1 VQLTPERAAIRP
13 AETGSSER
21 PTVALVAHNVH
32 EQGGMERACAEL
44 VRRGSASYR
53 FVVISSELD
62 AGLRD
67 LVVWERVAVPQRP
80 FALKFLVFA
89 VRAGL
94 RLRGSSVD
102 LVHTVGAIVPNR
114 VDIAIVHFCHAGFR
128 RKTGSLV
135 PPGRTMWRWG
145 NTAFARLLALLAE
158 RWSYR
163 PGRLRAFAAV
173 SIGVAQEL
181 QHAYPG
187 IPVRLAPNGIDVER
201 FRPDGE
207 ARRELRGEQGV
218 APTDLVT
225 LFVGGDWDH
234 KGLAIAIDGI
244 ARASTTARRALNL
257 WVVGRGD
264 ERRFRTIAQR
274 CGIVDQVRFFGVRT
288 DPERLY
294 QASDVFV
301 LPTLYETFSL
311 AAFEAAASGLPVIA
325 PAVSGIEELIG
336 QNEGGIVVERTSE
349 SVGDAVAKLAV
360 DADLRARMGAAARK
374 RASEYTWEK
383 SVEAVFGAYRNVL
396 ESQRRVKA

>member
-1 VQLTPERAAIRP
+1 
-13 AETGSSER
+13 
-21 PTVALVAHNVH
+21 LVVHNLH
-32 EQGGMERACAEL
+32 EHGGMDRACAEL

-62 AGLRD
+62 SDLRD

-80 FALKFLVFA
+80 FALKFLIFA
-89 VRAGL
+89 VRAGM

-128 RKTGSLV
+128 RKTGSLA
-135 PPGRTMWRWG
+135 PPGGTLLRRG
-145 NTAFARLLALLAE
+145 NTGFARLLALSAE

-163 PGRLRAFAAV
+163 PGRLHAFAAV
-173 SIGVAQEL
+173 SIGVAKEL
-181 QHAYPG
+181 EHDYPG
-187 IPVRLAPNGIDVER
+187 IPIRLALNGIDVDR
-201 FRPDGE
+201 FRPDE
-207 ARRELRGEQGV
+207 DVRRELRAEEGV
-218 APTDLVT
+218 PPTDLVA
-225 LFVGGDWDH
+225 LFVGGDWDR

-244 ARASTTARRALNL
+244 AKASVTARRALNL

-264 ERRFRTIAQR
+264 ERRFRRIAER
-274 CGIVDQVRFFGVRT
+274 CGIPQRVRFFGVRS

-311 AAFEAAASGLPVIA
+311 AAFEAAASGLPVLG

-336 QNEGGIVVERTSE
+336 QNEGGIVVERTSQ
-349 SVGDAVAKLAV
+349 SVGDAIARLAE
-360 DADLRARMGAAARK
+360 DADLCARLGEAARR

-383 SVEAVFGAYRNVL
+383 SVEAILAAYSDAL
-396 ESQRRVKA
+396 DSQRCVAVR

>member
-1 VQLTPERAAIRP
+1 MQLTPERAAIRP
-13 AETGSSER
+13 AETGPSER

-62 AGLRD
+62 SGLRD

-128 RKTGSLV
+128 RKTGSLA
-135 PPGRTMWRWG
+135 PPGRTLLRWG
-145 NTAFARLLALLAE
+145 NTAFGRLLALLAE

-163 PGRLRAFAAV
+163 PTRLHMFAAV
-173 SIGVAQEL
+173 SVGLAKEL
-181 QHAYPG
+181 QRDYPG
-187 IPVRLAPNGIDVER
+187 IPIRLAPNGIDVDR
-201 FRPDGE
+201 FRPDQE
-207 ARRELRGEQGV
+207 VRRDLRGEQGV
-218 APTDLVT
+218 APSDLVA
-225 LFVGGDWDH
+225 LFLGGDWDR
-234 KGLAIAIDGI
+234 KGLAIAIEGL
-244 ARASTTARRALNL
+244 AKASATARRPLNL

-264 ERRFRTIAQR
+264 ERSFRAVAER
-274 CGIVDQVRFFGVRT
+274 CGIADRVRFFGLRS
-288 DPERLY
+288 DPERFC

-311 AAFEAAASGLPVIA
+311 AAFEAAASGLPVLA
-325 PAVSGIEELIG
+325 PAVSGIDELIG
-336 QNEGGIVVERTSE
+336 QNEAGIVVERTSE
-349 SVGDAVAKLAV
+349 SVGEAIANLAV
-360 DADLRARMGAAARK
+360 DVDLRARMGATGRQ
-374 RASEYTWEK
+374 RASEYTWEE
-383 SVEAVFGAYRNVL
+383 SVEATLAAYSDL
-396 ESQRRVKA
+396 LDGQRRVTA

>member
-1 VQLTPERAAIRP
+1 VQLTTERIPIRP
-13 AETGSSER
+13 ATSGPSER

-32 EQGGMERACAEL
+32 EHGGMERACAEL

-53 FVVISSELD
+53 FVVISSELSSD
-62 AGLRD
+62 LRD

-80 FALKFLVFA
+80 FALKFVIFA

-102 LVHTVGAIVPNR
+102 LVHSVGAVIPNR

-135 PPGRTMWRWG
+135 PPGRTMLRRG
-145 NTAFARLLALLAE
+145 NTGFARLLALVAE

-163 PGRLRAFAAV
+163 PGRLHAFAAV
-173 SIGVAQEL
+173 SIGVAKEL
-181 QHAYPG
+181 QQDYPD
-187 IPVRLAPNGIDVER
+187 IPVRLAPNGIEVDR
-201 FRPDGE
+201 FRPDE
-207 ARRELRGEQGV
+207 EVRRELRGEEGV
-218 APTDLVT
+218 ALTDLVV

-234 KGLAIAIDGI
+234 KGLAIAIDGV
-244 ARASTTARRALNL
+244 AKASATARRALNL

-264 ERRFRTIAQR
+264 ERRFRRIAQR
-274 CGIVDQVRFFGVRT
+274 SGIAQQVRFFGVRS

-294 QASDVFV
+294 QAADVFV

-311 AAFEAAASGLPVIA
+311 VAFEAAASGLPVVA

-336 QNEGGIVVERTSE
+336 QDEGGIVVERTSQ
-349 SVGDAVAKLAV
+349 SVGDAIARLAV
-360 DADLRARMGAAARK
+360 DADLRTRLGTAARQ

-383 SVEAVFGAYRNVL
+383 SVEAILAAYSDVL
-396 ESQRRVKA
+396 DSRRCVAV

>member
-1 VQLTPERAAIRP
+1 VQLTPERTAIRP
-13 AETGSSER
+13 AATGSSER

-62 AGLRD
+62 SELRE

-80 FALKFLVFA
+80 FALKFLIFA

-135 PPGRTMWRWG
+135 PPGRTMLRWG

-163 PGRLRAFAAV
+163 PGRLDAFAAV
-173 SIGVAQEL
+173 SIGVAKEL
-181 QHAYPG
+181 QHDYPG
-187 IPVRLAPNGIDVER
+187 IPVRLVPNGVDVDR
-201 FRPDGE
+201 FRPDE
-207 ARRELRGEQGV
+207 EVRRELRGEQGV
-218 APTDLVT
+218 APTDLVA

-234 KGLAIAIDGI
+234 KGLAIAIEGV
-244 ARASTTARRALNL
+244 AQASATARRALNL

-274 CGIVDQVRFFGVRT
+274 CGIVDQVRFFGVRS

-294 QASDVFV
+294 QGSDVFV

-311 AAFEAAASGLPVIA
+311 AAFEAAASGLPVVA

-336 QNEGGIVVERTSE
+336 QNEGGIVVERTSQ
-349 SVGDAVAKLAV
+349 SVGDAIAKLAV
-360 DADLRARMGAAARK
+360 DDDLRAGMGAAARR
-374 RASEYTWEK
+374 RASEYTWER
-383 SVEAVFGAYRNVL
+383 SVEAILAAYSDVL
-396 ESQRRVKA
+396 GSQRRVTA